1 VKLKRIVWEF
11 RVKFFRLFLI
21 AMFMAVPAFSAPR
34 TIYPVP
40 LQARADI
47 AAALKT
53 APAAHKRVILDF
65 GGNWCP
71 DCIVL
76 DMYLHNEQ
84 NRPLLEANYVLVHV
98 NVGVYDANLDLAVKY
113 AIPLKIGVPA
123 LAVLDERGKLLYSQ
137 TNGEFEKMGRMQP
150 ASVTSFLTRW
160 KPGSKPCSVVALSC

>member
-1 VKLKRIVWEF
+1 
-11 RVKFFRLFLI
+11 VKFLRFFLI
-21 AMFMAVPAFSAPR
+21 AMLLAVPAFSAPR
-34 TIYPVP
+34 TIYPAP
-40 LQARADI
+40 LQSRADI

-53 APAAHKRVILDF
+53 APGAHKRVILDF

-98 NVGVYDANLDLAVKY
+98 NVGVYDANLDLAAKY

-150 ASVTSFLTRW
+150 ASVTAFLTRW
-160 KPGSKPCSVVALSC
+160 RPGTKPCSVVALSC

>member
-1 VKLKRIVWEF
+1 M
-11 RVKFFRLFLI
+11 KFFRLFLI

-40 LQARADI
+40 FQARADI
-47 AAALKT
+47 PAALKT
-53 APAAHKRVILDF
+53 APPAHKRVILDF

-98 NVGVYDANLDLAVKY
+98 NVGVYDANLDLAAKY

-137 TNGEFEKMGRMQP
+137 TNGEFEKMGRMQR

>member
-1 VKLKRIVWEF
+1 M
-11 RVKFFRLFLI
+11 KFFRLFLI

-98 NVGVYDANLDLAVKY
+98 NVGVYDANLDLAAKY